1 MPEIDGNFDVL
12 VQLFL
17 NLVKNAA
24 EAVEGKGGQIT
35 LKSAYRRGVS
45 FVMSGET
52 GRVHLPLCIT
62 VSDNGPG
69 ISEGIV
75 RSLFDP
81 FVTTKS
87 EGKGLGLAFVAKAV
101 DDHGGI
107 IEYDTGSSGTEFRV
121 YLPLSDYTKGISK

>member
-24 EAVEGKGGQIT
+24 ESVNDKGGQIT

-45 FVMSGET
+45 FVMSSEA
-52 GRVHLPLCIT
+52 GRVQLPLCIS

-69 ISEGIV
+69 IPEGV
-75 RSLFDP
+75 AGSLFDP

-101 DDHGGI
+101 DDHGGM
-107 IEYDTGSSGTEFRV
+107 IEYDTGPLGTEFRIF
-121 YLPLSDYTKGISK
+121 LPISKCIKGISK